1 MEQTISIPSS
11 NPIMKVLGIR
21 DFLLLW
27 IGQGTSMLGDQF
39 HSIAGAWLVMK
50 MTGDPMAI
58 GMVMAVGGVA
68 RAIFTV
74 IGGAITDRISPRKL
88 MLISDLVRLFIS
100 AILAIQVFTGTMQIW
115 MIYIF
120 GAVNGI
126 MGGLFGPASMSIVP
140 LIVPE
145 EDLQTGNSLTQGS
158 SSLIGFIGP
167 ALAGGLIA
175 AFTDENTGMGLAIA
189 IDAMTFVISVF
200 TLWKI
205 RSGEIV
211 RTSVQKTQP
220 ANLFKSI
227 KDGFGYMLKDPVLR
241 MMLILIALANLC
253 FAGPLLVGIPF
264 LADTRFTGGAA
275 AYGIIISGYA
285 GGTLLGIIL
294 SGILPKL
301 TKQIVRGLMVALF
314 AAFGLGIIAMAWIS
328 ITWMATLD
336 LFILGVLEG
345 YLFLLMITSLQRT
358 TPKDLLGRLMSMI
371 LLANLSMMPLS
382 QALSGFALRWSV
394 TSVFVAA
401 GLIMIV
407 TALTMALSPT
417 TDKMSDTL
425 VCNKDH

>member
-27 IGQGTSMLGDQF
+27 VGQGTSMLGDQF

-58 GMVMAVGGVA
+58 GMVMALGGVT

-74 IGGAITDRISPRKL
+74 IGGAVTDRISPRKL
-88 MLISDLVRLFIS
+88 MLISDSVRLFIS
-100 AILAIQVFTGTMQIW
+100 AILAAQVFTGTMQIW

-175 AFTDENTGMGLAIA
+175 SFSDEKTGMGLAIA
-189 IDAMTFVISVF
+189 IDAMTFVVSVI
-200 TLWKI
+200 TLWKM
-205 RSGEIV
+205 RSVEIV
-211 RTSVQKTQP
+211 KTSIKNTKP
-220 ANLFKSI
+220 ANILISI

-241 MMLILIALANLC
+241 MILILIALANLC
-253 FAGPLLVGIPF
+253 FSGPLLVGIPY
-264 LADTRFTGGAA
+264 LADTRFAGGAA
-275 AYGIIISGYA
+275 AYGIIISGFA

-294 SGILPKL
+294 SGVLPKFS
-301 TKQIVRGLMVALF
+301 KRIVRGLMIALF
-314 AAFGLGIIAMAWIS
+314 AAFGVGIFAMGWIS

-336 LFILGVLEG
+336 LFILGILEG

-371 LLANLSMMPLS
+371 LLANLSMVPLS

-394 TSVFVAA
+394 VSVFVAA

-407 TALTMALSPT
+407 TSVTMAFSPT
-417 TDKMSDTL
+417 TDLMSDTL
-425 VCNKDH
+425 VGD

>member
-27 IGQGTSMLGDQF
+27 VGQGTSMLGDQF

-58 GMVMAVGGVA
+58 GMVMALGGVT

-74 IGGAITDRISPRKL
+74 IGGAVTDRISPRKL
-88 MLISDLVRLFIS
+88 MLISDSVRLFIS
-100 AILAIQVFTGTMQIW
+100 AILAAQVFTGTMQIW

-175 AFTDENTGMGLAIA
+175 SFSDEKTGMGLAIA
-189 IDAMTFVISVF
+189 IDAMTFVVSVI
-200 TLWKI
+200 TLWKM
-205 RSGEIV
+205 RSVEIV
-211 RTSVQKTQP
+211 KTSIKNTKP
-220 ANLFKSI
+220 ANILISI

-253 FAGPLLVGIPF
+253 FSGPLLVGIPY
-264 LADTRFTGGAA
+264 LADTRFAGGAA
-275 AYGIIISGYA
+275 AYGIIISGFA

-294 SGILPKL
+294 SGVLPKFS
-301 TKQIVRGLMVALF
+301 KRVVRGLMIALF
-314 AAFGLGIIAMAWIS
+314 AAFGVGIFAMGWIS

-336 LFILGVLEG
+336 LFILGILEG

-371 LLANLSMMPLS
+371 LLANLSMVPLS

-394 TSVFVAA
+394 VSVFVAA

-407 TALTMALSPT
+407 TSVTMAFSPT
-417 TDKMSDTL
+417 TDLMSDTL
-425 VCNKDH
+425 VGD

>member
-58 GMVMAVGGVA
+58 GMVMALGGVA

-88 MLISDLVRLFIS
+88 MLISDFVRLFVS
-100 AILAIQVFTGTMQIW
+100 AILAVQVFTGTMQIW
-115 MIYIF
+115 MIYLF

-158 SSLIGFIGP
+158 SSLIGFVGP

-175 AFTDENTGMGLAIA
+175 SFSDEKTGMGLAIA
-189 IDAMTFVISVF
+189 IDAMTFMVSVI
-200 TLWKI
+200 TLWKM
-205 RSGEIV
+205 RSVEIV
-211 RTSVQKTQP
+211 KPSIKNTKPS
-220 ANLFKSI
+220 NILISI

-253 FAGPLLVGIPF
+253 FSGPLVVGIPY
-264 LADTRFTGGAA
+264 LADTRFAGGAA
-275 AYGIIISGYA
+275 AYGIIISGFA

-294 SGILPKL
+294 SGVLPKFS
-301 TKQIVRGLMVALF
+301 KRIVRGLMVALF
-314 AAFGLGIIAMAWIS
+314 AAFGVGITAMGWIS
-328 ITWMATLD
+328 VTWMATLD
-336 LFILGVLEG
+336 LFILGILEG

-358 TPKDLLGRLMSMI
+358 TPKRSAGAINEHDPPGQPEHGAAFSGAVGLCLALECCIRFCRSRLDHDRYLGDH
-371 LLANLSMMPLS
+371 
-382 QALSGFALRWSV
+382 GF
-394 TSVFVAA
+394 
-401 GLIMIV
+401 
-407 TALTMALSPT
+407 
-417 TDKMSDTL
+417 
-425 VCNKDH
+425 

>member
-27 IGQGTSMLGDQF
+27 VGQGTSMLGDQF

-58 GMVMAVGGVA
+58 GMVMALGGVT

-74 IGGAITDRISPRKL
+74 IGGAVTDRISPRKL
-88 MLISDLVRLFIS
+88 MLISDSVRLFIS
-100 AILAIQVFTGTMQIW
+100 AILAAQVFTGTMQIW

-175 AFTDENTGMGLAIA
+175 SFSDEKTGMGLAIA
-189 IDAMTFVISVF
+189 IDAMTFVVSVI
-200 TLWKI
+200 TLWKM
-205 RSGEIV
+205 RSVEIV
-211 RTSVQKTQP
+211 KTSIKNTKP
-220 ANLFKSI
+220 ANILISI

-241 MMLILIALANLC
+241 MILILIALANLC
-253 FAGPLLVGIPF
+253 FSGPLLVGIPY
-264 LADTRFTGGAA
+264 LADTRFAGGAA
-275 AYGIIISGYA
+275 AYGIIISGFA

-294 SGILPKL
+294 SGVLPKFS
-301 TKQIVRGLMVALF
+301 KRIVRGLMIALF
-314 AAFGLGIIAMAWIS
+314 AAFGVGIFAMGWIS

-371 LLANLSMMPLS
+371 LLANLSMVPLS

-394 TSVFVAA
+394 VSVFVAA

-407 TALTMALSPT
+407 TSVTMAFSPT
-417 TDKMSDTL
+417 TDLMSDTL
-425 VCNKDH
+425 VGD